1 MLGSNHAIV
10 PASIITPQFIITHRS
25 QNKNTRLI
33 VGRMERIKAPGEV
46 IPKQTEHKKGIE
58 ESQPPV
64 SKVENILICWD

>member
-1 MLGSNHAIV
+1 
-10 PASIITPQFIITHRS
+10 
-25 QNKNTRLI
+25 
-33 VGRMERIKAPGEV
+33 MERIKAPGEV